1 MHLQILR
8 KSTILLKVMHRLFQV
23 LIKISFFVIFQSL
36 FVINLSY
43 SDHLEVKVIDFVD
56 ATSPIHIFGYDRKY
70 YFEQNSAPLFIVIE
84 SDINRFNK
92 INLKAFPHINIGL
105 FVFQDTDGNGQFTT
119 NFKGQPLEPFGFSL
133 NPKYEFE
140 DVVFENI
147 VFNMTKFSQV
157 EIQLK

>member
-1 MHLQILR
+1 
-8 KSTILLKVMHRLFQV
+8 MHRQLFT
-23 LIKISFFVIFQSL
+23 SFKVTICVIFQAF

-43 SDHLEVKVIDFVD
+43 SDHLEAKVTGFVD
-56 ATSPIHIFGYDRKY
+56 STSPIHIFGYDRKY
-70 YFEQNSAPLFIVIE
+70 YFENNSAPLFIVIE
-84 SDINRFNK
+84 KDINKFNK
-92 INLKAFPHINIGL
+92 ISLKAFPHINIGL

-140 DVVFENI
+140 DIVFENI
-147 VFNMTKFSQV
+147 VFDMTKFSQV